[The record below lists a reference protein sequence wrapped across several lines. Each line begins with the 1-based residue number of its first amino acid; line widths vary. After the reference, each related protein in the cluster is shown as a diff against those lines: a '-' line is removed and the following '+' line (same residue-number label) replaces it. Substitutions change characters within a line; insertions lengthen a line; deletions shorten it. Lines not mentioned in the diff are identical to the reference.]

1 MTVLHGGLFL
11 IDFVLSQIC
20 LFEMGSFSVNYTLD
34 LGLLVLV
41 LCLCMLFSSLLW
53 FCPLGVTVWL
63 PEEYF
68 NLVHLFSF

>member
-1 MTVLHGGLFL
+1 MTVLYGGLFL

-41 LCLCMLFSSLLW
+41 LCLCMLFSSLL
-53 FCPLGVTVWL
+53 
-63 PEEYF
+63 
-68 NLVHLFSF
+68 